1 MKYALLSAS
10 ALAISAASAH
20 AAGLDR
26 SGQSI
31 APIFA
36 TDNTASLSFGYVM
49 PSLTGEDIGG
59 PGDYDDSVGEN
70 YSVIGLSYTNAVN
83 SAFNYSVILDQP
95 YGVDIDY
102 GADPTASNL
111 GGTAA
116 DLDSNA
122 VTFVGRYRFNE
133 NFSVFAGIKAQRVE
147 ADVDLNGIAYRNALS
162 VAAVAEGAG
171 VSSETLGA
179 ALQGDPAS
187 VAELGGL
194 TTVQALGAQVS
205 TQSANFAIND
215 GYKFRMDQDTQ
226 PGYLIGAAYER
237 PDIALRI
244 AGTYHF
250 EIEHEADI
258 TEEVFGAS
266 FDSDIDYVTPASF
279 NLEFQTG
286 IAPGTLLLG
295 SYRWTQFSEVDLVP
309 EELGRDL
316 VNLEDGHRYT
326 LGLGRAFSEELSGS
340 ATIIYEPKG
349 DDLVSPLGPTNG
361 LWGLSVGGRY
371 TNGNMN
377 ISGGLNYSW
386 VGDADAEVG
395 GNAVASFEDNHAVG
409 IGLRAEV
416 TF

>member
-26 SGQSI
+26 SGQSV

-59 PGDYDDSVGEN
+59 AGDYDDSVGEN

-133 NFSVFAGIKAQRVE
+133 NFSVFAGIKAQRVK
-147 ADVDLNGIAYRNALS
+147 ADVTLNGASYTQPFAIGAIAQSSNG
-162 VAAVAEGAG
+162 AVTEQQIAESLAN
-171 VSSETLGA
+171 LGA
-179 ALQGDPAS
+179 ASPFATPVQNTQTLIAN
-187 VAELGGL
+187 GG
-194 TTVQALGAQVS
+194 
-205 TQSANFAIND
+205 
-215 GYKFRMDQDTQ
+215 GYQFDMDQDTQ
-226 PGYLIGAAYER
+226 PGYLVGAAYEI
-237 PDIALRI
+237 PDIALRVS
-244 AGTYHF
+244 GTYQF
-250 EIEHEADI
+250 EIEHSADYD
-258 TEEVFGAS
+258 EDLGGLQSNSGE
-266 FDSDIDYVTPASF
+266 IDYVTPASF

-286 IAPGTLLLG
+286 IAPGTLLLA
-295 SYRWTQFSEVDLVP
+295 SYRWTEFSEVDIVP
-309 EELGRDL
+309 ELLGRDL